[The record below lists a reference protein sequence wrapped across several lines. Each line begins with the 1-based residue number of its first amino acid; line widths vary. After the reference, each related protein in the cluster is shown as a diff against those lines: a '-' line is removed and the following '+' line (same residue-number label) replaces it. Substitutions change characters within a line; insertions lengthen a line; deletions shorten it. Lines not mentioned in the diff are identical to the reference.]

1 MKKILLMAI
10 TAVLALSLFSPSL
23 AKAADD
29 LSGHPYEKEMRE
41 LMELGVLSGYPD
53 GSIQP
58 EREVTRA
65 EFAKMVI
72 KTFGLGTDVESAEFK
87 GAGLAGT
94 EVTAAALNFKDVKVG
109 QWFYQPVMD
118 AVQAGIVKGYPD
130 NTFQPDA
137 SITREQM
144 ATMVSRALTAKGVKV
159 DVATTATLEFKD
171 LSTILKDHVT
181 DVRILSHLKV
191 LTGNTDGTFKPKD
204 SSKRWMVALVMLRAK
219 GHTDVPEVPVAK
231 EFQAVSVAA
240 DKTTVVKHFDAF
252 ADAKKYVQ
260 ANSNTQAVERSNKVL
275 WMKQGIAFTNAFTEI
290 YPTESLKASTGTF
303 RPYVPANTELKFL
316 DATDKTVKVELAGKI
331 GYVSHNVLRLI
342 PEQQKKGQSYYE
354 VSADGHLVHK
364 LYNHSTGSL
373 VSTGEIGKA
382 PKEFVAGMKY
392 YSWDGATFTNAAGAL
407 VTEAHQYFN
416 KLPLRTASNYSAA
429 ELDKYLNDAFPYK
442 GKNYNGKTWTTSPL
456 AGTGKFF
463 KEMESTYK
471 VNALYLMAHAI
482 HESGWGTSKIA
493 QDKFNLYG
501 YGAVDADPYKAAFS
515 YATYR
520 ESIEYAAQKVS
531 ANYLT
536 TKGGFYNGAYLGD
549 KGGGMNVRYASDA
562 FWGEKIAGHMYR
574 ADLKLGNKDLNK
586 KNLGIT
592 TTGGLNFRSGTS
604 TATTLLYTI
613 PAAGVPVVINGT
625 ATASGAT
632 WYKVQSENR
641 EFAEAYVHGA
651 YIKLLPLVK

>member
-1 MKKILLMAI
+1 MKKLLLMAI

-23 AKAADD
+23 VQAADD
-29 LSGHPYEKEMRE
+29 LSGHRYEKEMRE
-41 LMELGVLSGYPD
+41 LMALGVISGYPG

-72 KTFGLGTDVESAEFK
+72 KTFGLGTDVESAQFK
-87 GAGLAGT
+87 SAGLASP
-94 EVTAAALNFKDVKVG
+94 EVTAAAVNFKDVQAG

-118 AVQAGIVKGYPD
+118 AVQAGIVQGYPD
-130 NTFQPDA
+130 KTFKPDA

-159 DVATTATLEFKD
+159 DVATTAALEFKD

-181 DVRILSHLKV
+181 DVRILSHLGI
-191 LTGNTDGTFKPKD
+191 LQGNSDGTFKPKD

-219 GHTDVPEVPVAK
+219 EHTDVPEVPVAK
-231 EFQAVSVAA
+231 EFQAVTVTA

-252 ADAKKYVQ
+252 SEAKKYVQ
-260 ANSNTQAVERSNKVL
+260 GNANTQAVERSNKVL

-290 YPTESLKASTGTF
+290 YPTDALKASTGTF
-303 RPYVPANTELKFL
+303 RPYVPASTELKFL
-316 DATDKTVKVELAGKI
+316 DSTDQAVKVELAGKI
-331 GYVSHNVLRLI
+331 GYVSHSVLRLI

-354 VSADGHLVHK
+354 VSTAGNLVHK
-364 LYNHSTGSL
+364 IYNHSNGSL
-373 VSTGEIGKA
+373 ASAGEIGKA

-392 YSWDGATFTNAAGAL
+392 YSWDGATFTNASGAL

-416 KLPLRTASNYSAA
+416 KLPLRTASNYTAA

-442 GKNYNGKTWTTSPL
+442 GKTQNGKMWTASPL
-456 AGTGKFF
+456 VGTGKFF

-501 YGAVDADPYKAAFS
+501 YGAVDADPYKAAFA
-515 YATYR
+515 YATFR

-536 TKGGFYNGAYLGD
+536 TTGGFYNGAYLGN

-592 TTGGLNFRSGTS
+592 TTDGLNFRSGTS
-604 TATTLLYTI
+604 TATTALYTI
-613 PAAGVPVVINGT
+613 KPADVPVVINGT
-625 ATASGAT
+625 ATAAGAT
-632 WYKVQSENR
+632 WYRVQSEDSKY
-641 EFAEAYVHGA
+641 AEAYVHGA
-651 YIKLLPLVK
+651 YIKLLPLAK